1 MDSRSLEECAW
12 TWLLLGAGTLGI
24 KNFLKYRIMNKF
36 IVVVSIVAIVL
47 LLAFTRT
54 WNSPVKGTVNP
65 SNAAVRAWV
74 FSSGDTANSS
84 VNQGN
89 FQINN
94 VKPGTYV
101 LVVEGIAPYR
111 NTVKDGIVVVDGQPT
126 DVGTIE
132 MQK

>member
-1 MDSRSLEECAW
+1 MDMVII
-12 TWLLLGAGTLGI
+12 GYPGI
-24 KNFLKYRIMNKF
+24 GPKKSFQNITIMHKF
-36 IVVVSIVAIVL
+36 IIVISIAGIVL
-47 LLAFTRT
+47 LLAFTKT
-54 WNSPVKGTVNP
+54 WNSPVKGAVNP
-65 SNAAVRAWV
+65 SNSAIRAWV
-74 FSSGDTANSS
+74 FSSGDTSNAT
-84 VNQGN
+84 VDQGN

-101 LVVEGIAPYR
+101 LVVEGIPPYR